1 MRPRINT
8 FGIIKFNELDSYL
21 IENKVFGHTV
31 KRNPNTLIYSYIMM
45 FRNNKKK
52 PIMLFIEVS
61 RTSKLVLKGWT
72 DNGMKFSNIDELKS
86 YTHYGRSFR

>member
-8 FGIIKFNELDSYL
+8 FGIIKFDELDSYL

-31 KRNPNTLIYSYIMM
+31 KRNPNTFVYSYIMM
-45 FRNNKKK
+45 FRNNKKE

-61 RTSKLVLKGWT
+61 RVSKLVLRGWT

-86 YTHYGRSFR
+86 YTNYGKSFR

>member
-1 MRPRINT
+1 
-8 FGIIKFNELDSYL
+8 
-21 IENKVFGHTV
+21 
-31 KRNPNTLIYSYIMM
+31 MM

-72 DNGMKFSNIDELKS
+72 NNGMKFSNIDELKS
-86 YTHYGRSFR
+86 YTNYGKSFR

>member
-31 KRNPNTLIYSYIMM
+31 KRNPNTLVYSYIMM

-52 PIMLFIEVS
+52 PIILFIEVS
-61 RTSKLVLKGWT
+61 RISKLILNGWT
-72 DNGMKFSNIDELKS
+72 DNGMKFSNINELKS

>member
-1 MRPRINT
+1 MRPRINK
-8 FGIIKFNELDSYL
+8 FGIINFDELDSYL

-31 KRNPNTLIYSYIMM
+31 KRNPKTLVYSYNMM

-72 DNGMKFSNIDELKS
+72 NNGMKFSNIDELKL
-86 YTHYGRSFR
+86 YTNYGKSFR